1 MVEYQA
7 ELDTVL
13 KAVADPVRRQL
24 LADLREGPKTVS
36 ELAEPLAMS
45 FAGASKHIGVLVR
58 ARLVQQEKH
67 GRERLCALRAGSL
80 QPLQEWLDDYAEF
93 WSGRLDALE
102 SVLKEDEHGK
112 E

>member
-1 MVEYQA
+1 MVEYQT

-13 KAVADPVRRQL
+13 KAVADPIRRQL
-24 LADLREGPKTVS
+24 LADLREGPKTVG
-36 ELAEPLAMS
+36 ELAGPLAMS

-58 ARLVQQEKH
+58 ARLVRQEKH
-67 GRERLCALRAGSL
+67 GRERVCELRARSL
-80 QPLQEWLDDYAEF
+80 QPLQEWLDSYAEF

-102 SVLKEDEHGK
+102 LALKENEHGK

>member
-24 LADLREGPKTVS
+24 LAELRDGPKTVG
-36 ELAEPLAMS
+36 ELAEPLDMS
-45 FAGASKHIGVLVR
+45 FAGASKHIGILVR
-58 ARLVQQEKH
+58 ARLIRQEKR
-67 GRERLCALRAGSL
+67 GRERVCALSAGSL
-80 QPLQEWLDDYAEF
+80 RPLQNWLNHYAEF

-102 SVLKEDEHGK
+102 LALQEEEHGK
-112 E
+112 Q